1 MNKSI
6 SFNTDCFI
14 IYLEGGSF
22 RGIVSRTFISRSGS
36 GMTWSRSMTSDSSF
50 PSLLFWKIK
59 QIKSFK
65 FTVENLLHLIKK
77 HTHRKQSFCGKQETS
92 EIKFTAHSHLIRVCE
107 SKFVFLLLQLF
118 LFHQTS
124 RLRRF
129 LHAKHFSV
137 IWKKNGLKN

>member
-6 SFNTDCFI
+6 TFNTDCFI

-36 GMTWSRSMTSDSSF
+36 GITWSRSMTSDSSF

-92 EIKFTAHSHLIRVCE
+92 EIKYAAHSHLIRVCE

-129 LHAKHFSV
+129 LYAKHFSV
-137 IWKKNGLKN
+137 IWQKNRLKN